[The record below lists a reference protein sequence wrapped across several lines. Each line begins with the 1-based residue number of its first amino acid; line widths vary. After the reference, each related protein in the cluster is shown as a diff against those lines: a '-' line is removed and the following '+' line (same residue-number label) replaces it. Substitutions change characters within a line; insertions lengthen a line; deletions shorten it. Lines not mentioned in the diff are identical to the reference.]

1 MLIQRTLPL
10 LRRAQITIP
19 ILSHTLTKAKIYSWG
34 GSSPL
39 PPTHHVECYDV
50 LFVLQCSPDL
60 VSQEHRVH
68 DSHEP
73 LMLVEAHEVGT
84 VKIYDSVQ
92 LDKWYDVGEVIGEID
107 DGDEE
112 DDSDSSEWIW
122 QGYTYNEEE
131 KG

>member
-1 MLIQRTLPL
+1 MWIQRTLPL
-10 LRRAQITIP
+10 LRKALVTIP
-19 ILSHTLTKAKIYSWG
+19 RLSPTQTKAKIYSWG
-34 GSSPL
+34 PSSL
-39 PPTHHVECYDV
+39 PPTHVECSGYDV
-50 LFVLQCSPDL
+50 FFILQCSPDL

-68 DSHEP
+68 SNHEP
-73 LMLVEAHEVGT
+73 RMLIEAHEEGT

-112 DDSDSSEWIW
+112 DDSVASEWIW
-122 QGYTYNEEE
+122 QGYTHNEEE